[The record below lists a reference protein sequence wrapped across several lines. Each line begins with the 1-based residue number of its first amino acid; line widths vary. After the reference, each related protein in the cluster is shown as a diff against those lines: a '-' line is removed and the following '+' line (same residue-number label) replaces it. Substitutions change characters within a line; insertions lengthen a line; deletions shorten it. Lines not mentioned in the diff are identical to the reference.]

1 MGCENEESKVRTMER
16 VGSPLSMILVQIL
29 STGMFLLSKL
39 VLDGGRFIFAILTYR
54 CIVGA
59 LFVLPFALVMERKKW
74 SEVNWIAGFWI
85 FCNALTGI
93 TAAMALYYYG
103 LRDTNATYGASF
115 LNLVPVVTF
124 LFAVLMR
131 LERLGLD
138 SRGGRIKILGT
149 LLCLGGAMVLSMY
162 FGLTFHIPSLHLGAN
177 GNKQITEA
185 ADHHTVRGTL
195 FLVGSC
201 ISFSAWAIVQAKL
214 LQVYPFKYCATM
226 YTCIVASLQ
235 SLAFGW
241 ALNSKRSAWK
251 LQWDLQLLLVLY
263 SGALNTGAVFC
274 LVSWVVAI
282 KGPSYSAMF
291 NALSLVLTTLLEAFS

>member
-1 MGCENEESKVRTMER
+1 MHNPCSFN
-16 VGSPLSMILVQIL
+16 QQ
-29 STGMFLLSKL
+29 FLQAREIGIRQSRRK
-39 VLDGGRFIFAILTYR
+39 DKDPWYI
-54 CIVGA
+54 A
-59 LFVLPFALVMERKKW
+59 LFR
-74 SEVNWIAGFWI
+74 
-85 FCNALTGI
+85 
-93 TAAMALYYYG
+93 
-103 LRDTNATYGASF
+103 
-115 LNLVPVVTF
+115 
-124 LFAVLMR
+124 
-131 LERLGLD
+131 
-138 SRGGRIKILGT
+138 
-149 LLCLGGAMVLSMY
+149 GAMVLSMY

-185 ADHHTVRGTL
+185 ADHHTARGTL

-263 SGALNTGAVFC
+263 S
-274 LVSWVVAI
+274 
-282 KGPSYSAMF
+282 
-291 NALSLVLTTLLEAFS
+291 EH